1 MELFN
6 ESVQRIKSNL
16 SLYDEM
22 IAYKHSRIYRKQWQY
37 HLQPYSAS
45 ANEFYQFST
54 FRSCLLNHK
63 NQLCKTDNSRSQTHF
78 TAFKV

>member
-22 IAYKHSRIYRKQWQY
+22 IAYKHSRIYRKQCNITY
-37 HLQPYSAS
+37 NPIARLRMNFTNLVHV
-45 ANEFYQFST
+45 EVVCST
-54 FRSCLLNHK
+54 TKIRYA
-63 NQLCKTDNSRSQTHF
+63 RQTILDLKHISV
-78 TAFKV
+78 FKV